1 MDTLEQKIRDG
12 AQQVHDENATS
23 DQFAVAN
30 TSFHTHNGA
39 DSQQINFSNIVGRFE
54 FLNETLPG
62 TTAATAGNYGV
73 IFIAPYRCTF
83 MGATEV
89 HSVLGTSGSAVTLQ
103 IERLVGTTA
112 TGSGIN
118 LLGSSGFNLKG
129 TINTVQ
135 TATLA
140 VVPKRTFTLNKGDR
154 LGLSLTG
161 TPTSV
166 SQLVIIVQLSY

>member
-1 MDTLEQKIRDG
+1 MSNTQNIRDI

-23 DQFAVAN
+23 DQFAVSQ
-30 TSFHTHNGA
+30 TGFHTHNGA
-39 DSQQINFSNIVGRFE
+39 DSPQVNFRNLVGRFE

-73 IFIAPYRCTF
+73 VFIAPYPCIF
-83 MGATEV
+83 LGATEV
-89 HSVLGTSGSAVTLQ
+89 HSVQGTDGGAVTLQ
-103 IERLVGTTA
+103 IERLIGTTA

-118 LLGSSGFNLKG
+118 LLGAGFNLKG

-135 TATLA
+135 TAVLA
-140 VVPKRTFTLNKGDR
+140 PIPKVSFALKKGDR
-154 LGLSLTG
+154 LGLALTG

-166 SQLVIIVQLSY
+166 SQLVVIIQLSY